1 MSKSKLPDSVLTD
14 MERVTPV
21 IRLIESVLT
30 HKRPGSYDFADSFP
44 EQAALWSEV
53 AAKFETSDRARVQ
66 AMGFR
71 MKKLLPAIDDVDEAV
86 RTGKGV
92 VGPAMAVYKALGLL
106 VRAIERTAI

>member
-1 MSKSKLPDSVLTD
+1 MSKSKLPDSVLAD
-14 MERVTPV
+14 MERVTPI

-44 EQAALWSEV
+44 EQAAIWNEV
-53 AAKFETSDRARVQ
+53 AAKFEASDMVRVQ

-71 MKKLLPAIDDVDEAV
+71 MRKLLPAIDDVDEAV
-86 RTGKGV
+86 RAGKGV
-92 VGPAMAVYKALGLL
+92 VGPAMAVYKVLELL

>member
-1 MSKSKLPDSVLTD
+1 MSKSKLPDSVLAD

-44 EQAALWSEV
+44 EQVAIWNEV
-53 AAKFETSDRARVQ
+53 AAKFEASDMARVQ
-66 AMGFR
+66 ATGFR
-71 MKKLLPAIDDVDEAV
+71 MKKLLHAIDDVDEAV
-86 RTGKGV
+86 RIGKNV
-92 VGPAMAVYKALGLL
+92 IEPAMAVYKALELL